1 MRYALDASFFFSGLT
16 LEGELFAPPSIA
28 EELADLRSR
37 GRLEALLASGLSVLP
52 PSKGSLDRVSGAA
65 AETGDTP
72 RLSDADRDL
81 LALALDHEAT
91 VVSDDY
97 AVQNV
102 ALRLGLGVQGIL
114 QRKARPRRWKFRCP
128 GCNRRYT
135 SAGACPECGTP
146 LKRTLK

>member
-16 LEGELFAPPSIA
+16 LEGELLVPPSVA
-28 EELADLRSR
+28 EELADLRSK
-37 GRLEALLASGLSVLP
+37 GRLEALLAAGLSLEP
-52 PSKGSLDRVSGAA
+52 PSGESLDRVARAA
-65 AETGDTP
+65 GETGDAP
-72 RLSDADRDL
+72 RLSAADRDL
-81 LALALDHEAT
+81 LALAMDRGAT